1 MVDRKTGW
9 ITDDHSLQ
17 DYQLDNQ
24 EVRALLTRVK
34 ITNQFIRLLEK
45 AKHEISQDVQA
56 EAAREQALSEENL
69 VPRLFRALK
78 SWFTQ
83 DSESKE
89 LLNTSISHLKNNVEQ
104 ILTNVAAD
112 IELFDAEL
120 VSAQEGY
127 RQPET
132 EVCRD
137 RIAPP
142 IDTQI
147 GQHLE
152 TILND
157 RLEELLNSQSLNSQ
171 FFAYVEAVLQSL
183 TPVSSRVR
191 AEYQQLIEEA
201 FSALAALMAAEGVSP
216 RDLSYQLSDVLLEA
230 HKDVPVEEVRA
241 RVFNTFLGAIEN
253 ISISDLKEKLARLRT
268 TPRPP
273 GGMVKIHPAAMFPS
287 AGEEESAAGEPVPK
301 LKLPLTRNLVE
312 RITEEGSGKDIFLEL
327 PRVVDLSY
335 WCSPVK
341 NQGSL
346 HACTSSAIASLVE
359 YFQNRY
365 AQAASADDT
374 FTPSHLSARFL
385 YKVSRRLGP
394 VELGEDAVQRY
405 GKYLKEEIPPEQH
418 RDILQQLKTEMDTAT
433 PSLETLQRHLKEDCQ
448 EKVHSFITDFSDI
461 GASLRQTFKAL
472 QLFGIPQERYWPYT
486 LRSPDFDLEP
496 NPFCYAFAKSYQ
508 ALKYFRLDPPA
519 PSGAPVAPE
528 PRQAETTLAQIKV
541 ILASGFPAVF
551 GFIYDETYDRLG
563 GKEATDGGQI
573 VCPQTPEE
581 VKALRDSGQGH
592 AVLAVGYDDDRRA
605 FLIQNSWG
613 RDWGQQGYGWL
624 AYDYVRQGLATNW
637 WTLLTS
643 QWVEVGS
650 FGLDNRLSKPVKKK
664 KNK

>member
-273 GGMVKIHPAAMFPS
+273 GGMVKIHPAAAWQF
-287 AGEEESAAGEPVPK
+287 
-301 LKLPLTRNLVE
+301 
-312 RITEEGSGKDIFLEL
+312 FL
-327 PRVVDLSY
+327 
-335 WCSPVK
+335 
-341 NQGSL
+341 
-346 HACTSSAIASLVE
+346 
-359 YFQNRY
+359 
-365 AQAASADDT
+365 
-374 FTPSHLSARFL
+374 
-385 YKVSRRLGP
+385 
-394 VELGEDAVQRY
+394 
-405 GKYLKEEIPPEQH
+405 
-418 RDILQQLKTEMDTAT
+418 
-433 PSLETLQRHLKEDCQ
+433 
-448 EKVHSFITDFSDI
+448 
-461 GASLRQTFKAL
+461 
-472 QLFGIPQERYWPYT
+472 
-486 LRSPDFDLEP
+486 
-496 NPFCYAFAKSYQ
+496 
-508 ALKYFRLDPPA
+508 
-519 PSGAPVAPE
+519 
-528 PRQAETTLAQIKV
+528 
-541 ILASGFPAVF
+541 
-551 GFIYDETYDRLG
+551 
-563 GKEATDGGQI
+563 
-573 VCPQTPEE
+573 
-581 VKALRDSGQGH
+581 
-592 AVLAVGYDDDRRA
+592 
-605 FLIQNSWG
+605 
-613 RDWGQQGYGWL
+613 
-624 AYDYVRQGLATNW
+624 
-637 WTLLTS
+637 
-643 QWVEVGS
+643 
-650 FGLDNRLSKPVKKK
+650 
-664 KNK
+664 